1 MLRQVGW
8 IVSGFF
14 TLTAIGLSIWLIGK
28 HLQWYTNVRPGSR
41 YVSEC

>member
-14 TLTAIGLSIWLIGK
+14 TLTAIGFSIWLIGK